1 MFLGITKTQRKHH
14 VESLFKNCLRSH
26 VTSGVTFSFVSW
38 TSRSLLLTLLNLKL
52 LSLILSDRYQET
64 QCGVPCVIKPTV
76 VEQIRNGWSLRQH
89 NTLVEPAVTGT
100 FSQNCSPH
108 VFRYLNLNPASDL
121 APQVDVTMHHSQI
134 QAAALPAAI
143 HQMTN
148 RKLTNHHQTI
158 PQKDTEVPTFE
169 AIYARHRR
177 VIHAMLL
184 SEGDNSST
192 KAPDWHGRFW
202 PAARGSGMNG
212 SETQFKD
219 EWANCTAFCQ
229 HLACRKCGQRLIWPE
244 PGEKTFSSAWRQG
257 FSIDFCS
264 ILFVFIPTFFLLC
277 RFTCLKHNWVYSLL
291 KLPCSSISG
300 RSMNRNK
307 ARCIFFSCHAA
318 LKVR

>member
-1 MFLGITKTQRKHH
+1 MWGSLRYQTHRGGANSQRLEPKTAQHF
-14 VESLFKNCLRSH
+14 SG
-26 VTSGVTFSFVSW
+26 TSSDWNFFAK
-38 TSRSLLLTLLNLKL
+38 LLTTCFSISKFESGFRFGSSGGRNDAPF
-52 LSLILSDRYQET
+52 SDS
-64 QCGVPCVIKPTV
+64 G
-76 VEQIRNGWSLRQH
+76 S
-89 NTLVEPAVTGT
+89 
-100 FSQNCSPH
+100 SSSS
-108 VFRYLNLNPASDL
+108 SDSS
-121 APQVDVTMHHSQI
+121 DDDKSKI
-134 QAAALPAAI
+134 D
-143 HQMTN
+143 
-148 RKLTNHHQTI
+148 TI
-158 PQKDTEVPTFE
+158 PQKDTEVPTFDE

-192 KAPDWHGRFW
+192 KAPDWRGRFW
-202 PAARGSGMNG
+202 RAARGSGMNG

-291 KLPCSSISG
+291 KLPCNSISG

-307 ARCIFFSCHAA
+307 ARCIFFSCHAV